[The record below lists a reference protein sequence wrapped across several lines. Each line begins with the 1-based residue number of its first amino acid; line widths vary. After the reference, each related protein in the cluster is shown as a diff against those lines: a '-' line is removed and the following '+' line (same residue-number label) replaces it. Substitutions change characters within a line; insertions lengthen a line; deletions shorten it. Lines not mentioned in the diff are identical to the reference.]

1 MWVAH
6 VVYIMGLLITVMYG
20 VALEVEVA
28 KEQVVEGGLQHCSCH
43 YNYYKLRWGSHQDH
57 VAYRIQKQ

>member
-1 MWVAH
+1 MCGVAH

-28 KEQVVEGGLQHCSCH
+28 KEQVVGRRTVQHSSCH
-43 YNYYKLRWGSHQDH
+43 YIS
-57 VAYRIQKQ
+57 IS